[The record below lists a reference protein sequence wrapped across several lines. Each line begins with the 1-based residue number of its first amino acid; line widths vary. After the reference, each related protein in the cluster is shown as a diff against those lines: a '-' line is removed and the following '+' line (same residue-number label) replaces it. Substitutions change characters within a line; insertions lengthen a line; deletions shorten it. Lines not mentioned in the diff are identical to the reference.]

1 MTPNGKIKFREDYW
15 NGLHRENLFQEILF
29 FSGFFLCVLLLRLSS
44 CTMRTKNRKIKLRL
58 TFGFVRFLGGSK
70 GNIEEKIW
78 YKEKWVWQSA
88 KHKNK
93 NPKTGTKYVG
103 QSWRNVMMKKKNVQI
118 ISEKTVCLLL
128 LSLLL
133 LFYIIILHTLR
144 QRFSQAEIR
153 NFCGANFRVWQVQE
167 IRVLQNL
174 FSQLYHILWIS
185 RNLWNFEKSWN
196 N

>member
-93 NPKTGTKYVG
+93 NPKTSTKYVG
-103 QSWRNVMMKKKNVQI
+103 QSWRNVMMKKKKRPDNFWKNCLFV
-118 ISEKTVCLLL
+118 TV
-128 LSLLL
+128 
-133 LFYIIILHTLR
+133 IIIITVLHYYFAYLKGR
-144 QRFSQAEIR
+144 DSLKQKLEIFAEQIFAFGR
-153 NFCGANFRVWQVQE
+153 
-167 IRVLQNL
+167 
-174 FSQLYHILWIS
+174 S
-185 RNLWNFEKSWN
+185 KK
-196 N
+196 